1 MEDAVDLIEGMI
13 ASKRPH
19 FLATANVDFVVQAV
33 EDDELRR
40 ILFDAHLVVCDGAPL
55 KWASR
60 WLGNELP
67 ERIAGADLV
76 PLLLRLAANRNYRV
90 YFLGGQAEVTARAIQ
105 NLERDYP
112 GLVIA
117 GSDSPPFTPLHGMD
131 HVGITERIQAAKPDM
146 LFVSL
151 GCPKQEKWIAMNY
164 RRAGVPVS
172 IGVGATI
179 DFLAGEM
186 KRAPLWMRRRGLEW
200 FFRLLQEPR
209 RLFKRYVKDF
219 WVFGCAIRRQVKQLR
234 PAQTSAVPTPAT
246 PTRREP
252 GVMNP
257 LDTLILPERIDAA
270 FVQSPACDWA
280 DRAARVPSLFADASK
295 VKFVDST
302 GVGSL
307 VRLQKQLRERE
318 GRLILFQVPP
328 VLENAIS
335 LMKLNSIL
343 PAAVNLS
350 SARRQADQ
358 EDRDRENPVKWGRPG
373 TGAQIT
379 WKGEVTAM
387 TVDDLWRRTGDTLAA
402 REHDDAEVVV
412 DLSGVTFID
421 SSGLGSLVRMRRTLR
436 QRGIKLRFHQPSEVV
451 QRVARLA
458 RLDEFL
464 FGRGA

>member
-1 MEDAVDLIEGMI
+1 MQEAVDLIEEMI
-13 ASKRPH
+13 ASRRPH

-90 YFLGGQAEVTARAIQ
+90 YFLGGQAEVAARAIR

-112 GLVIA
+112 GLIVA
-117 GSDSPPFTPLHGMD
+117 GADSPPFAPLHGMD
-131 HVGITERIQAAKPDM
+131 HVAITQRIQEAKPDI

-164 RRAGVPVS
+164 RKAGVPVS

-179 DFLAGEM
+179 DFLAGEVR
-186 KRAPLWMRRRGLEW
+186 RAPLWMRLRGLEW

-219 WVFGCAIRRQVKQLR
+219 WVFGRAIRKQVKQLR
-234 PAQTSAVPTPAT
+234 PTLGEAPQSSELGAT
-246 PTRREP
+246 KVSTAP
-252 GVMNP
+252 
-257 LDTLILPERIDAA
+257 DTLILPERIDAA
-270 FVQSPACDWA
+270 FVTSPACDWA
-280 DRAARVPSLFADASK
+280 ERAARVPSLFADASK

-302 GVGSL
+302 GIGSL
-307 VRLQKQLRERE
+307 VRLQKQLRERQ
-318 GRLILFQVPP
+318 GRLILFQVPL
-328 VLENAIS
+328 VLESAIG
-335 LMKLNSIL
+335 LMKLNAVL
-343 PAAVNLS
+343 PAVPNLS

-358 EDRDRENPVKWGRPG
+358 EERDRENPVKWGRPG
-373 TGAQIT
+373 SGAQIT
-379 WKGEVTAM
+379 WKGEVTAN
-387 TVDDLWRRTGDTLAA
+387 TVDDLWRRTGDTLAN
-402 REHDDAEVVV
+402 REHDDVEVVV
-412 DLSGVTFID
+412 NLAEVTFID
-421 SSGLGSLVRMRRTLR
+421 SSGLGSLVRMSRTLR
-436 QRGIKLRFHQPSEVV
+436 QRGIQLRFHQPSAVV

-458 RLDEFL
+458 RLDDFL
-464 FGRGA
+464 FGDRG